1 MSYIITIVKGS
12 TKIKKETERLFF
24 NKDKNIIA
32 LDYKAHKQ
40 LKTLNIKHE
49 IFDVYLDKDDKHVIE
64 KLVTDINT
72 NWYKNKN
79 ISNALTFRG
88 INFGWLLE
96 AEFHVTLL
104 MIIRTFYCLLKIN
117 EKHNPTTV
125 IISRDLLEMA
135 NVIFKNCKIQTLEES
150 DDKNQQFNLDFFSIK
165 YNLGPIPITFRIP
178 RKYFF
183 MLRQTYDKLISSKLS
198 KILFT
203 SINEKKLFVLL
214 VDFNPV
220 QYDKFLHELSKK
232 NINILLLNR
241 KRVASWNFESFSII
255 RKTKSIPVTYEHFL
269 KQQDKQEMHELTT
282 TMTKNLEV
290 LLSNE
295 KLFDDIFSVNLK
307 PFWGY
312 LSKYFKDFCIERFKE
327 AIYEMVGAEKFLSV
341 IKPSIILHFY
351 DVALQEKLL
360 IYYARKNKIPNV
372 MIQHGTPYLSLPGF
386 TALNH
391 LHGTIPIYQ
400 DKKVA
405 VWGNVMKDYCLHE
418 GVKENDVIVSGSLR
432 HDEFFQLKNMQN
444 PEKGIIVIAL
454 GQLNN
459 MNVDTQTLST
469 YDKYENSL
477 NIICKVLK
485 KITDRKKI
493 VKLHPGDMV
502 FNTVSVESIIHK
514 IDPTIQIVVSTD
526 LGKLLQSADVVIT
539 VGLTTVLLESNIL
552 EKPTLTLVADE
563 QDHFSILNNGFTELF
578 ADTDEERFE
587 KFLNDMLTN
596 KKLRD
601 NQIQKGINFVNAYMS
616 NQGHASEYL
625 AKKIFE

>member
-1 MSYIITIVKGS
+1 MSDIITIVKGS
-12 TKIKKETERLFF
+12 TKIKKETERLFL
-24 NKDKNIIA
+24 NKDQNIIA

-135 NVIFKNCKIQTLEES
+135 NVIFKNCKMQTLEES
-150 DDKNQQFNLDFFSIK
+150 DDKNQQFYLDIFSIK

-183 MLRQTYDKLISSKLS
+183 MLRQTYDKLISSTLS

-203 SINEKKLFVLL
+203 SINEKKPFVLL

-241 KRVASWNFESFSII
+241 RRVASWNFKSFSII
-255 RKTKSIPVTYEHFL
+255 RKTKSIPITYEHFL
-269 KQQDKQEMHELTT
+269 KQQDKQEIHELIT

-295 KLFDDIFSVNLK
+295 KLFDDIFSVNVK

-391 LHGTIPIYQ
+391 IHGTIPIYP

-459 MNVDTQTLST
+459 LNVDTQTLST